1 MGGGK
6 GQGIFN
12 DPNGKKPAVGGGGG
26 LFLCVAGTLGS
37 VLVGLHE

>member
-6 GQGIFN
+6 GHGSFKN
-12 DPNGKKPAVGGGGG
+12 PKSKKPSVGGGGG